1 MAGFNKTIQDWYA
14 NRLHEYYAAVY
25 HAYQKGDNPDEI
37 YPKSFALSPAA
48 TPADHDKLPKAVRE
62 AYDFYTKHYADEDIG
77 CVEDYVVP
85 VAGKTTYAILVRTD
99 GDDGYLEVYDEKGK
113 FLAAGRTYIEVVAW
127 GSREWLRAQV
137 AQTAELPPELQDADR
152 RTLWGRPIEGFHCME
167 SPGDHP
173 CQFEGLPPGYCNQK
187 VGHFAEGTPH
197 RCSKCSFTWGGK
209 PTNKERSIRKEKK
222 RGE

>member
-1 MAGFNKTIQDWYA
+1 M
-14 NRLHEYYAAVY
+14 
-25 HAYQKGDNPDEI
+25 
-37 YPKSFALSPAA
+37 
-48 TPADHDKLPKAVRE
+48 
-62 AYDFYTKHYADEDIG
+62 
-77 CVEDYVVP
+77 
-85 VAGKTTYAILVRTD
+85 AILYAVSHPDRARAIVLFNAAARYLVA
-99 GDDGYLEVYDEKGK
+99 DDFPIGY
-113 FLAAGRTYIEVVAW
+113 FQEVVD
-127 GSREWLRAQV
+127 GV
-137 AQTAELPPELQDADR
+137 IELV